1 MEQTNLSEVN
11 EQPHT
16 LQMQPSIVNEKE
28 SPPKMLDVYIHSPR
42 QSQEQVD
49 TNGNHESNIVEH
61 APNMKGPMQTD
72 KKHSK
77 VAEKEKNKKRT
88 STEDEKKKSKKTRK
102 MKKATAIIK
111 SDELT
116 TFLKFGV
123 MSLLATSVLQNP
135 TSKGER
141 KAHINTKEQRR
152 NRRRKSKSKQHKPVM
167 KLGQDLLAKKWGI
180 LQVDGALEEMSLQQY
195 FNVFKKLFIVCAI
208 QAFKK
213 ISKVNEKEKR
223 RRRKPQ
229 LKPTK
234 ILKRKGR

>member
-1 MEQTNLSEVN
+1 VEQTNLSEVN

-16 LQMQPSIVNEKE
+16 LQMQPSIVNEKA
-28 SPPKMLDVYIHSPR
+28 SPPKMLEVYNHSPR
-42 QSQEQVD
+42 QSQEQVG

-77 VAEKEKNKKRT
+77 VAEKEKNKNKKRT

-135 TSKGER
+135 TSKAKR

-152 NRRRKSKSKQHKPVM
+152 NQRRKSKSKQHKPVM
-167 KLGQDLLAKKWGI
+167 KLA
-180 LQVDGALEEMSLQQY
+180 
-195 FNVFKKLFIVCAI
+195 
-208 QAFKK
+208 
-213 ISKVNEKEKR
+213 
-223 RRRKPQ
+223 
-229 LKPTK
+229 
-234 ILKRKGR
+234 